1 MNKFKIFL
9 LGFLLLLATVNFTD
23 DIAKNMAIAKRSDD
37 FYLFHLSVPA
47 NDYTV
52 IGEIKL
58 PGIVRDASPD
68 GLLKNI
74 IRRAKDKGVKFDAII
89 VGDNYEKSEMIIFK

>member
-1 MNKFKIFL
+1 MKVLKICL
-9 LGFLLLLATVNFTD
+9 LGFIVLMATVNFTD
-23 DIAKNMAIAKRSDD
+23 NVPKNMAIAKRDGD
-37 FYLFHLSVPA
+37 FYLFHLSLPA
-47 NDYTV
+47 NDYIV

-74 IRRAKDKGVKFDAII
+74 IKRAKEKGVKFDAII
-89 VGDNYEKSEMIIFK
+89 IGDSYEKSEMIIFK